1 MDISELCLLWV
12 AHRKIP
18 FPADARGA
26 EVEGVDLVLLDSL
39 AAGCI
44 SSIVEQVEQ
53 VELAD
58 SAKLSLLA
66 ELAQK
71 IRTVSAHLDGET
83 GRYFARL
90 EKVVEAALRI
100 GTHRQ

>member
-1 MDISELCLLWV
+1 MDILELRLLWV

-53 VELAD
+53 GD

-90 EKVVEAALRI
+90 EKVVEAALHI